1 VNKILK
7 TAIFDSLTTTAYI
20 IAISSF
26 MFWAGESKLGANNTF
41 LAPIAM
47 LLLFVFSAAL
57 TGFLV
62 FGQPAILYLDGKKKE
77 ALTLL
82 TYTLAI
88 LSGITIL
95 SIILLIIFGSR

>member
-7 TAIFDSLTTTAYI
+7 TAFIN
-20 IAISSF
+20 AISTTLYIGAVGSF
-26 MFWAGESKLGANNTF
+26 MYFGTLIKIGRKATF

-57 TGFLV
+57 TGSLI
-62 FGQPAILYLDGKKKE
+62 FGKPALLYLDGKKKD

-82 TYTLAI
+82 TYTLVI
-88 LSGITIL
+88 FFVITFI
-95 SIILLIIFGSR
+95 SLLVLFLFNH